1 MRKLAGLSLL
11 AILLGLLPAL
21 GFDYARYE
29 AADLDALLA
38 ARRPRAGFDTFPPRA
53 LKLDVTLAAYAE
65 PCQTGLLSRAMT
77 MVGVTVNAQIS
88 RCIKV
93 RSAKGAQQRV
103 FIQDLVADFLPK
115 EIPLGHRLTLF
126 AVHLYTTPDGPG
138 LLVNEF
144 KSEPGDDAAKAA
156 ANGPNCGCGSPD
168 FHPGVDLTNDVA
180 GAPVRPAADGIVVK
194 VETDENAAVAVPT
207 IGHCGR
213 YIVIKHSYPDG
224 RAVFTRY
231 AQLGRVVGAD
241 GRPLAAGAKVTK
253 ADKIGEVGSKKVLHF
268 EVRPVGADGVDKSAA
283 WLAQYGAD
291 PAMAWSRYQP
301 VDPQTFDFGKLGEA
315 GSK

>member
-1 MRKLAGLSLL
+1 MRKLAGLCLL
-11 AILLGLLPAL
+11 AILLGLLPAF

-29 AADLDALLA
+29 PTDLDALLTQN
-38 ARRPRAGFDTFPPRA
+38 RPRAGFDTFPARA
-53 LKLDVTLAAYAE
+53 VKLEVTLAAYAE
-65 PCQTGLLSRAMT
+65 PCQTGLLSRVMT

-93 RSAKGAQQRV
+93 RSAKGAQLSV
-103 FIQDLVADFLPK
+103 FIQDQVSDFLPK
-115 EIPLGHRLTLF
+115 EVPLGHRLTLF
-126 AVHLYTTPDGPG
+126 AVHLYATPEGPG

-144 KSEPGDDAAKAA
+144 KSEADDAAKSAA
-156 ANGPNCGCGSPD
+156 APSCGCGSPD
-168 FHPGVDLTNDVA
+168 FHPGLDLTNDVA
-180 GAPVRPAADGIVVK
+180 GAPVRPAADGVVVK
-194 VETDENAAVAVPT
+194 VEADENAAVAVPS
-207 IGHCGR
+207 IGRCGR

-224 RAVFTRY
+224 RVVFTRY

-241 GRPLAAGAKVTK
+241 GQPLAAGAKVTK

-268 EVRPVGADGVDKSAA
+268 EVRPADADSMEKGAA
-283 WLAQYGAD
+283 WIAQYGVD
-291 PAMAWSRYQP
+291 PAMEWSRYQP